1 MTTSSSQI
9 GDGGGDGDVSRA
21 RRGGFG
27 AYVRL
32 MRPTHWSKGVFV
44 LLGPMVHVAERGGDA
59 VGIVG
64 AALLAAVGFGF
75 VSSGCYVVNDLLDA
89 EADRAHPRKRRRPI
103 ASGEVGGR
111 QALVFAG
118 LLMLCAVL
126 AVVGVVVVR
135 GLDGGV
141 GEGGARVSGLV
152 SGLMVLGLLGL
163 QAGNVSAYSWKL
175 KHVAILDVMSLSM
188 GFVLRVL
195 AGCAAGGIV
204 PTTWLLNCTLF
215 LAMFLAFGKR
225 LGERRTLGEEES
237 AVARAVQAQ
246 YSSELLRMAVVVTA
260 VASLLAYAGYIESK
274 DAALDGWF
282 NLWWLT
288 VIPATYGVF
297 RALLLL
303 ERGEFD
309 DPTELA
315 THDRPTQLAV
325 VVFGVLVGIAML
337 WGPVTETVALAV

>member
-1 MTTSSSQI
+1 
-9 GDGGGDGDVSRA
+9 
-21 RRGGFG
+21 
-27 AYVRL
+27 
-32 MRPTHWSKGVFV
+32 
-44 LLGPMVHVAERGGDA
+44 
-59 VGIVG
+59 
-64 AALLAAVGFGF
+64 
-75 VSSGCYVVNDLLDA
+75 
-89 EADRAHPRKRRRPI
+89 
-103 ASGEVGGR
+103 
-111 QALVFAG
+111 
-118 LLMLCAVL
+118 
-126 AVVGVVVVR
+126 
-135 GLDGGV
+135 
-141 GEGGARVSGLV
+141 
-152 SGLMVLGLLGL
+152 MVLGLLGL

-337 WGPVTETVALAV
+337 WGPVSETVVIAM